1 MLSSKEGVIWV
12 LPMLLSKIAL
22 GVAIGYAIDGILRL
36 FGKKQVRIAMPKT
49 VNGVPQTTHEIFMQR
64 YLEERDVEVNCS
76 CGRKHEGDTPWKSY
90 LLYPFL
96 HTLKVGGFI
105 LLVNF
110 VLGMII
116 HGVGDEAVF
125 ADFMQKNRFIQPL
138 ITSAIG
144 LIPNC
149 ASSVVITE
157 TFLGGGITFGS
168 CLAGLCANAG
178 LGFVV
183 LLKNTKEW
191 KRNIAMILF
200 SYTVA
205 VAIGLLFNAFSMLL

>member
-1 MLSSKEGVIWV
+1 
-12 LPMLLSKIAL
+12 
-22 GVAIGYAIDGILRL
+22 
-36 FGKKQVRIAMPKT
+36 
-49 VNGVPQTTHEIFMQR
+49 MQR

-76 CGRKHEGDTPWKSY
+76 CGRKHEGDNPWKSY

-96 HTLKVGGFI
+96 HVLKVGGFI

-110 VLGMII
+110 ALEVII
-116 HGVGDEAVF
+116 HAVGGEAVF
-125 ADFMQKNRFIQPL
+125 ADFMQKNRFVQPL
-138 ITSAIG
+138 ITAAIG

-178 LGFVV
+178 MGFVV
-183 LLKNTKEW
+183 LLRNVRQW
-191 KRNIAMILF
+191 KRNLALVGT
-200 SYTVA
+200 SYALA
-205 VAIGLLFNAFSMLL
+205 VLIGVLFNLVYPIAVSIV